1 MWLALRPET
10 RAEARNATDGATAPR
25 GGRLGSSC
33 DCGAGLSWAVL
44 VVDAMRAVDHVALS
58 GKPTVASCRLACSR
72 PFADAV
78 ACVSSGFRISS
89 APGGAPQVVT
99 RT

>member
-33 DCGAGLSWAVL
+33 DCGAGLSLAVL
-44 VVDAMRAVDHVALS
+44 VVDAM
-58 GKPTVASCRLACSR
+58 
-72 PFADAV
+72 
-78 ACVSSGFRISS
+78 
-89 APGGAPQVVT
+89 
-99 RT
+99 